1 MSMDLETLLHRCR
14 KGDEL
19 AWEALVRRYQAQVM
33 GLTRHYLHN
42 EEDARDAAQ
51 DVFIR
56 VYRRLETAPDADR
69 FWPWLCR
76 VTRNLSLDRI
86 RRRRARPP
94 AEDLLVDDAVAL
106 SSGDPTP
113 EEAFESEDR
122 RQLVRR
128 AMDTLGELSR
138 EVLLLREISG
148 LRESE
153 VAAMLEVPVGT
164 VKSRANRARVE
175 LARAVETLLGR
186 DAPTSG

>member
-1 MSMDLETLLHRCR
+1 
-14 KGDEL
+14 
-19 AWEALVRRYQAQVM
+19 
-33 GLTRHYLHN
+33 
-42 EEDARDAAQ
+42 
-51 DVFIR
+51 
-56 VYRRLETAPDADR
+56 
-69 FWPWLCR
+69 
-76 VTRNLSLDRI
+76 
-86 RRRRARPP
+86 
-94 AEDLLVDDAVAL
+94 VDDAVAL

-175 LARAVETLLGR
+175 LARAVEALLGR